1 MREAMA
7 LIRLATE
14 QDAVGIAHVH
24 VQSWRTTYAGLV
36 PEEYLANLDEAQR
49 AVLWSEWLATDVKV
63 YVAEAQG
70 KIVGF
75 ASGGPMR
82 EALQTY
88 DGEVYALYL
97 LKEAQGQGIGT
108 ALLYELAGAL
118 LDEGFISMAVW
129 VLEKNPAMAFYVKSG
144 ALPVASKE
152 IEIGGAWLVEIAL
165 GWPDLA
171 ALRLLR

>member
-1 MREAMA
+1 MA
-7 LIRLATE
+7 LVRLATE

-24 VQSWRTTYAGLV
+24 VQSWRTTYVGIV
-36 PEEYLANLDEAQR
+36 PNGYLEGLDEAER
-49 AVLWSEWLATDVKV
+49 ALLWRERLASDLLV
-63 YVAEAQG
+63 YVAELQG
-70 KIVGF
+70 RVVGF

-97 LKEAQGQGIGT
+97 LQEAQGQGIGT

-118 LDEGFISMAVW
+118 LDEGFVSMAAW
-129 VLEKNPAMAFYVKSG
+129 VLEENPAIEFYMKSG
-144 ALPVASKE
+144 ALPITSRK
-152 IEIGGAWLVEIAL
+152 IEIGGAQLSEVAV

-171 ALRLLR
+171 ALRLLQ